1 MSRISSPK
9 ARLIRPLNFWRYL
22 FRDANAFSLVE
33 VTLALGIVAFSLV
46 TLLGVMPMGL
56 ATFHKAVETSVSS
69 QIVQQVVSDVEQ
81 TDFSTLTASSTGVTQ
96 LGLRYFDDQGNELSS
111 ATSPGAIYQVNVVIN
126 TSPVLSGGS
135 TTAAPSLACL
145 TIDIV
150 ANPGNAALTYNT
162 GSLTVIPDPT
172 HGIYVSRYSAY
183 VAKNQ

>member
-1 MSRISSPK
+1 MRKPSWSRGYFGG
-9 ARLIRPLNFWRYL
+9 L
-22 FRDANAFSLVE
+22 NAFSLVE

-56 ATFHKAVETSVSS
+56 ATFHKALETSGSWR
-69 QIVQQVVSDVEQ
+69 IVQQVVTDVEQ
-81 TDFSTLTASSTGVTQ
+81 TDFSQLTTSSTGVTQ

-111 ATSPGAIYQVNVVIN
+111 ATAPGAVYQVNVVVN
-126 TSPVLSGGS
+126 TTPVLSGGS
-135 TTAAPSLACL
+135 TSAAPSLACL

-150 ANPGNAALTYNT
+150 TNPGRAALAYNS
-162 GSLTVIPDPT
+162 GSLTVVPDPA